1 MVLNALKSG
10 IFGLTPIE
18 GTRCLSDL
26 AQSISSKSNAS
37 KITNRSYTSKS
48 R

>member
-26 AQSISSKSNAS
+26 AQSIS